1 MTEYQCRSSLK
12 HSQYEHKQKAQFPN
26 AHSPNNRTLSCSSE
40 LKVGAVRRVA
50 SSSASAHVEDI
61 DSRGSEARYHHAGG
75 FGPRWWVAQLLLLLK
90 KKKRT
95 KKQKQIARDD
105 QQKQVLAAQTN
116 MWLHKPIITAT
127 FEQNTSFS
135 SY

>member
-12 HSQYEHKQKAQFPN
+12 HSQYEHKQKAQFPS
-26 AHSPNNRTLSCSSE
+26 AHSPHSRTLSCSSE
-40 LKVGAVRRVA
+40 LKVGAVRCVA
-50 SSSASAHVEDI
+50 SSSASAHMEDI
-61 DSRGSEARYHHAGG
+61 DSRGSEARYHHTGG

-90 KKKRT
+90 KQKT
-95 KKQKQIARDD
+95 QKQIARDD

-116 MWLHKPIITAT
+116 MWLHKPIITAS